1 MKKTQHARDL
11 AFRFKEL
18 VEIDGDSLPDK
29 HYDELAMIIEAG
41 IDTAVV
47 ENLERIANELGEL
60 SEKIRTNAE
69 FFD

>member
-1 MKKTQHARDL
+1 MKKNQHARDL
-11 AFRFKEL
+11 ALRFKEL

-29 HYDELAMIIEAG
+29 HYDELALLIEAG

-47 ENLERIANELGEL
+47 ENLERIADELGEL
-60 SEKIRTNAE
+60 SVKIRTNAE

>member
-1 MKKTQHARDL
+1 MKKNQHARDL
-11 AFRFKEL
+11 ALRFKDL

-29 HYDELAMIIEAG
+29 HYDELALLIEAG

-47 ENLERIANELGEL
+47 ENLERIANELSEL
-60 SEKIRTNAE
+60 SGKIRTNAE

>member
-11 AFRFKEL
+11 ALRFKDL

-29 HYDELAMIIEAG
+29 HYDELALLIEAG

-47 ENLERIANELGEL
+47 ENLERIANELSEL
-60 SEKIRTNAE
+60 SGKIRTNAE